1 MSDCHAQHRPVH
13 NGRMLLAHSA
23 CRRTG
28 LPPPCACF
36 CAVPAVDAPAC
47 PQLRN
52 YALSRLSQSYSR
64 SAAEAAAAEFCALK
78 MLMIQQLKAES
89 QHAILR
95 ADIRQACPLT
105 QPLRVPPRLRPP
117 AVFALVFR

>member
-1 MSDCHAQHRPVH
+1 V
-13 NGRMLLAHSA
+13 LA
-23 CRRTG
+23 
-28 LPPPCACF
+28 
-36 CAVPAVDAPAC
+36 VYAPAC

-89 QHAILR
+89 QHAVLR
-95 ADIRQACPLT
+95 ADIRQACPPT
-105 QPLRVPPRLRPP
+105 HPPNPSESPP
-117 AVFALVFR
+117 TSAPTPSKFLPASALWPWPR